1 MAKQPRTDWE
11 EVPDTC
17 SNARI
22 IEHEDV
28 RNARVIHLTKA
39 FIRGSDVSGTFWLA
53 PDAEMKTYAGRQRI
67 EVQCLWFGRK
77 PPTTW
82 MHITVLGG
90 VRYQD
95 NFTGAVVWD
104 IGR

>member
-1 MAKQPRTDWE
+1 MAKTPRTDWHE
-11 EVPDTC
+11 IPPTC

-22 IEHEDV
+22 IEHQKV
-28 RNARVIHLTKA
+28 RHARVVHLSKA
-39 FIRGSDVSGTFWLA
+39 FIRRSEVSGTFLLA
-53 PDAEMKTYAGRQRI
+53 PGAEMKTYAGRQRI

-82 MHITVLGG
+82 MHITVLSSPK
-90 VRYQD
+90 YQD
-95 NFTGAVVWD
+95 NFTGEVVWD